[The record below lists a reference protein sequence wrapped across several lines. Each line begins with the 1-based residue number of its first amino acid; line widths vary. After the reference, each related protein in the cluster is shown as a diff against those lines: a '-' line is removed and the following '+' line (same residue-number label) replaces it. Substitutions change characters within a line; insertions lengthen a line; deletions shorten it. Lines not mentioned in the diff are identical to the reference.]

1 MALGSTLSSGKW
13 DGTTLPRREIGSF
26 NGLVASQ
33 LKTEEVP
40 GWGSLNAMTT
50 SGRPAYGNLA
60 GRLPSG
66 ANAK

>member
-1 MALGSTLSSGKW
+1 MALGSALSSGKW
-13 DGTTLPRREIGSF
+13 DGTTLPRREAGSF
-26 NGLVASQ
+26 NGLVPFW

-60 GRLPSG
+60 GHLPSG
-66 ANAK
+66 VNAK

>member
-1 MALGSTLSSGKW
+1 MALGSALSSGKR

-26 NGLVASQ
+26 NGLVPSR

-40 GWGSLNAMTT
+40 GWGLNAMTI

>member
-1 MALGSTLSSGKW
+1 MALGSALSSGKR

-26 NGLVASQ
+26 NGLVPSR

-40 GWGSLNAMTT
+40 GWGLNAMTT